1 MRLFRNI
8 QLKILAIIFAMVLW
22 FHVATNQRYD
32 LEILYTIKYVNV
44 PDKLA
49 LVERP
54 VDEVAVMLRGSGKGL
69 MRLMWGDRNWPLD
82 LSRAKVGGQK
92 VALHAEQVPFYGIA
106 DLEVLGLLDG
116 DTLTVIL
123 DSLGQKVV
131 PIRSSV
137 QIEPTEGFILADAP
151 ILTPDSSVIIGP
163 RKNLEQIHEVWTR
176 PELIVKVD
184 GPVER
189 LLPVLTPTLFGVTT
203 GVQQIRL
210 YHKIEP
216 YLTRT
221 FESVPVRVEG
231 QLDSDEFEISPN
243 RVFVEVAGPQSAV
256 VQLVVDSIAVICRPL
271 LLEDTAVYVRAA
283 VTVPAPLRVLK
294 LSPDSVT
301 VERSERT
308 RADTGN

>member
-1 MRLFRNI
+1 MRLLRNF

-32 LEILYTIKYVNV
+32 LEILYNISYVNI

-49 LVERP
+49 LVEQP
-54 VDEVAVMLRGSGKGL
+54 VSEFAVMLRGSGKGL
-69 MRLMWGDRNWPLD
+69 MRLMWGDRNWPID
-82 LSRAKVGGQK
+82 LSRAKVGSQK
-92 VALHAEQVPFYGIA
+92 VAMHAEQVPFFGIS

-116 DTLTVIL
+116 DTVTVTL
-123 DSLGQKVV
+123 DSLAEKVV

-137 QIEPTEGFILADAP
+137 QIEPTEGFIVADAP
-151 ILTPDSSVIIGP
+151 ILTPDSTVIIGP
-163 RKNLEQIHEVWTR
+163 KHNLDQIHDVWTK
-176 PELIVKVD
+176 PEFIVKVD

-189 LLPVLTPTLFGVTT
+189 LLPVLPPPVFGVTT

-216 YLTRT
+216 YLTRA

-231 QLDSDEFEISPN
+231 QLSSDEFEISPD

-256 VQLVVDSIAVICRPL
+256 VQLVVDSIAVICHPL
-271 LLEDTAVYVRAA
+271 FLEDTAIFVRAA